1 MTLGALVRDPR
12 VAPNAKRMVA
22 RSVSL
27 TEKIAIEKIS
37 LTPSSGET
45 DGAVAPRAHVG
56 QGPRGVQSLKVSS
69 ISRAPFGRHSTSKKS
84 RNGPIGKMHVPDIAN
99 SCYIRA
105 PAPGKN
111 TDDGVG

>member
-1 MTLGALVRDPR
+1 MLGALVRDPR

-22 RSVSL
+22 LSVSL

-69 ISRAPFGRHSTSKKS
+69 ISRAPFGRYSSPKKS
-84 RNGPIGKMHVPDIAN
+84 RFGPIGKMHVTHIAN
-99 SCYIRA
+99 SLLYGRPQCVNYV
-105 PAPGKN
+105 N
-111 TDDGVG
+111 Y